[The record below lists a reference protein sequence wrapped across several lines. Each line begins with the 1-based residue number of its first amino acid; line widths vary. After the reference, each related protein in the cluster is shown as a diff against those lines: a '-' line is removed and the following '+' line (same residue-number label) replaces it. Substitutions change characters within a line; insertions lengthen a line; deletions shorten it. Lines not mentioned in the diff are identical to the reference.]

1 MVHAHAH
8 RDHHAAL
15 LERSLEERDPKN
27 EAVTIVY
34 VTAAPTFDGP
44 IGGYV
49 TGVDPAETATRPNQ
63 GVGAP
68 LGHTRPTTTEEV
80 TTTAQPKPKTTK
92 ETKPTITE
100 AEPTTTQR
108 TTKATKAIT
117 TDNTEDIITTPTT
130 FSTATS
136 SSTSSLT
143 IPGLDTTTT
152 TTTHGSSSLEKSASP
167 SASPVAAGSSSGLTG
182 GAKAGIAIGV
192 ILGLGLI
199 AGFIFFVMRKRKQGQ
214 QMAEAE
220 AIKEKS
226 HEADN
231 MLPPGPPPKPQ
242 PMTPAE
248 PPQLNVRPVTQ
259 FAPDLTPM
267 GTLAAGGAGA
277 GATLGVAAAGSRNLT
292 GNASPPHTPQSSV
305 SKTDPF
311 GDPVNPFGNQAE
323 APSPVAA
330 TGPPSP
336 SAIPLPQSPLSPT
349 VPAPSDAG
357 VESALGAAATG
368 AAVAGGVA
376 AVAAVAAAKLSDKDL
391 PGRPDSSSSQA
402 SSVPEGSAPSPVSA
416 VSADPASIATATA
429 VAAVPAFGPG
439 GATGPP
445 PPGPSNVHRVQMD
458 FQPSMEDELELRAG
472 QLVRLLHEYDDGWA
486 LCVRL
491 DRSQQGVVPRS
502 CLSARPVKP
511 RARPPPGAGPGPGP
525 RGPPRPPMMGPNGP
539 WAPPPGPPGP
549 AGPVGPMGPPPPG
562 FYPHDPRPRSPSA
575 PRPMSP
581 AQHPH

>member
-1 MVHAHAH
+1 
-8 RDHHAAL
+8 
-15 LERSLEERDPKN
+15 
-27 EAVTIVY
+27 
-34 VTAAPTFDGP
+34 
-44 IGGYV
+44 
-49 TGVDPAETATRPNQ
+49 
-63 GVGAP
+63 
-68 LGHTRPTTTEEV
+68 
-80 TTTAQPKPKTTK
+80 
-92 ETKPTITE
+92 
-100 AEPTTTQR
+100 
-108 TTKATKAIT
+108 
-117 TDNTEDIITTPTT
+117 
-130 FSTATS
+130 
-136 SSTSSLT
+136 
-143 IPGLDTTTT
+143 
-152 TTTHGSSSLEKSASP
+152 
-167 SASPVAAGSSSGLTG
+167 
-182 GAKAGIAIGV
+182 
-192 ILGLGLI
+192 
-199 AGFIFFVMRKRKQGQ
+199 
-214 QMAEAE
+214 MAEAE

-511 RARPPPGAGPGPGP
+511 RARPPPGAGPGP
-525 RGPPRPPMMGPNGP
+525 
-539 WAPPPGPPGP
+539 
-549 AGPVGPMGPPPPG
+549 VGPMGPPPPG

-581 AQHPH
+581 AQHPHGGPPPPRPYPQHPMSPAQFPPTPRSFSPGPGGRPMPPRSMSPGPYGPPGLQRPEMPASQRKRSNSAGGLVGPIPRSTGSPGPSPLAGPMMPPPSSALPAIPTPPPQQALVRDDHS